1 MPRSR
6 ASAKT
11 VFVLQHSPCE
21 TLGVIAEALASVG
34 CVVRT
39 IRSYAGKPIPAT
51 LGEAT
56 GLIVMG
62 GPMGVYESARYPFLL
77 EEMRLID
84 EALRAGTPILGV
96 CLGSQLLAATLGAQ
110 VIRAAAKEIGWHPVT
125 LAPAATWDRLWSG
138 VEPNFVAFHWHGDIF
153 ELPQGAVALA
163 SSAATA
169 CQAFRYSEQAY
180 GLLFHLEVTQEMIDQ
195 MVNTFAG
202 ELREARVEADRV
214 IRETQVHL
222 SDLHRV
228 GHVVFNRWTG
238 LLEKG
243 QC

>member
-1 MPRSR
+1 
-6 ASAKT
+6 
-11 VFVLQHSPCE
+11 
-21 TLGVIAEALASVG
+21 
-34 CVVRT
+34 
-39 IRSYAGKPIPAT
+39 
-51 LGEAT
+51 
-56 GLIVMG
+56 
-62 GPMGVYESARYPFLL
+62 
-77 EEMRLID
+77 
-84 EALRAGTPILGV
+84 
-96 CLGSQLLAATLGAQ
+96 
-110 VIRAAAKEIGWHPVT
+110 VT